1 MAGPVL
7 VAWVVQAVAGVVL
20 LTRAR
25 RRGRAVAV
33 HASVS
38 VGALGLWLSFV
49 TTHQVGWGWA
59 AFGALTVGNGVGDAL
74 LVRRSRRALGQGPSG
89 RADYGA
95 AIRGVF
101 AGRFPRLV
109 TFHALFA
116 GIVYFGSLAACV
128 VATLQR

>member
-7 VAWVVQAVAGVVL
+7 VAWVVQAVAGVLL

-25 RRGRAVAV
+25 RRGGTVAV
-33 HASVS
+33 HACVS
-38 VGALGLWLSFV
+38 VVALGLWTAFV
-49 TTHQVGWGWA
+49 ATDRVGWGWA
-59 AFGALTVGNGVGDAL
+59 AFGTLTVGNGVGDAL
-74 LVRRSRRALGQGPSG
+74 LVRRSRRALGPGASG

-128 VATLQR
+128 AATLQA